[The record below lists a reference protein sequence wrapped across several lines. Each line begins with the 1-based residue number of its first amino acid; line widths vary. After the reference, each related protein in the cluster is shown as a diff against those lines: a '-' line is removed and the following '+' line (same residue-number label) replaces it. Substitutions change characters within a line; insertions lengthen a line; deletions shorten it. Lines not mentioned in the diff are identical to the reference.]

1 MYRHANYIYTYV
13 YVYQDI
19 RLNIYSIISTYT
31 NLSLKTCLRACPC
44 ELFLLLGEPELHRP
58 QRPPG
63 LDSMSAHDNRDLSWN
78 SIMIRTMPAVAWS
91 ASGIRILA
99 CIASEIF

>member
-1 MYRHANYIYTYV
+1 MQITYIYM

-44 ELFLLLGEPELHRP
+44 ELFLLLGEPELHWP
-58 QRPPG
+58 QSPPG
-63 LDSMSAHDNRDLSWN
+63 TDPMSAHDKFPTPQFSLQAFSPSR
-78 SIMIRTMPAVAWS
+78 
-91 ASGIRILA
+91 
-99 CIASEIF
+99 